1 MADDLARSLQRGR
14 FWHGAA
20 LWMLLAS
27 ISLPPVALRAQ
38 PQNGQTTIGSVV
50 AALRVHQDAQA
61 LAMCQSLIRAQPRDP
76 RLWTLQGMALESL
89 GRGAASLQSL
99 RHALSID
106 PDYVPALEA
115 AAQMEYGSAPE
126 KAQPYL
132 ERLVRLNAA
141 NPTVHAM
148 LAAIAYK
155 RKDCAAAAAEFDKG
169 RAAIADNSPALA
181 EYGACLARLGRDADA
196 VLVFQ
201 HMTEIN
207 PGDPLARY
215 NLGLV
220 EVRDHEDQNAIQT
233 LLPLT
238 QGASASP
245 AALNLIAAAY
255 EANGQT
261 PQAVAAL
268 RRAIA
273 LAPRDAGN
281 YLDLAT
287 ICLDHA
293 SYSVG
298 VDVLK
303 AGLHVLPNSG
313 PLYLELGVLL
323 VQMGRYDEAD
333 ADFRQATALA
343 PAQNYGAVALG
354 ISLLQE
360 GKSGQSLATV
370 RQRLRKAPNDPVL
383 NYLLAEILFRQ
394 GIQPGTPAFNE
405 AMDAARR
412 AVEEK
417 ADFAPAEDL
426 LAELCLRSGDVR
438 GAAEA
443 SNRALK
449 ADPADASALYH
460 LIVCARKKGN
470 SKQAAE
476 LAQKLAQ
483 VSTASQKQET
493 ERNRFRL
500 VEESPR
506 NSNLSK

>member
-1 MADDLARSLQRGR
+1 MDGLARPLRRAFFPLGIS
-14 FWHGAA
+14 A
-20 LWMLLAS
+20 LVLYIAF
-27 ISLPPVALRAQ
+27 PATPLRAQ
-38 PQNGQTTIGSVV
+38 PQSGQATIGSVIE
-50 AALRVHQDAQA
+50 ALRAHHDAQA
-61 LAMCQSLIRAQPRDP
+61 LTLCQNLLRAQPRDP
-76 RLWTLQGMALESL
+76 RLWTLQGVALESL
-89 GRGAASLQSL
+89 GRSAESLQSL

-115 AAQMEYGSAPE
+115 AAQIEYGLTPE
-126 KAQPYL
+126 KAQPFL
-132 ERLVRLNAA
+132 ERLTRINPA
-141 NPTVHAM
+141 NSTAHAM

-155 RKDCAAAAAEFDKG
+155 RKDCAAAAAEFEQSHD
-169 RAAIADNSPALA
+169 AIADNSLALA
-181 EYGACLARLGRDADA
+181 EYGECLVRLGREGDAA
-196 VLVFQ
+196 PVFKR
-201 HMTEIN
+201 MMEIN
-207 PGDPLARY
+207 PGDSIARY

-220 EVRDHEDQNAIQT
+220 ELRERENQNAIQT

-238 QGASASP
+238 QGASANP

-255 EANGQT
+255 EATGQT

-268 RRAIA
+268 RQAIT
-273 LAPRDAGN
+273 LAPRDPRN
-281 YLDLAT
+281 YLDLGT
-287 ICLDHA
+287 ISLDHA

-313 PLYLELGVLL
+313 PLHLEIGVLL
-323 VQMGRYDEAD
+323 VQMGRYAEAD
-333 ADFRQATALA
+333 TAFRQAAALA
-343 PAQNYGAVALG
+343 PAQNYGDVALG

-360 GKSGQSLATV
+360 GKSGQSLQTV
-370 RQRLRKAPNDPVL
+370 RERLKKSPNDPVL

-394 GIQPGTPAFNE
+394 GIQPGTAAFNE

-412 AVEEK
+412 SVRVK
-417 ADFAPAEDL
+417 SGFAPAEDL

-443 SNRALK
+443 SERALK

-460 LIVCARKKGN
+460 LIVCARKTGN
-470 SKQAAE
+470 SARAAQ

-483 VSTASQKQET
+483 VSAAAQKQEA

-500 VEESPR
+500 VEESPHSL
-506 NSNLSK
+506 NAPK